1 MSKGSYKNQC
11 KFTSAQNLPTG
22 FAIKTFILQYLFT
35 KTLNGKIFKLYLIV
49 SVFQFAPCICHKSSH
64 FHGTWSKMIK
74 IFTLRGNRIMG
85 EVFQKFVLKE
95 QLKAVIKK
103 LAIAGVNIGSSY
115 RLHYTKKLPQNG
127 WQIRLAYTG
136 WHEYLYEI

>member
-85 EVFQKFVLKE
+85 GVFQKHVLKE

-103 LAIAGVNIGSSY
+103 IGYSWHKHLLLISTPLHKKSSSKWVADSIGIH
-115 RLHYTKKLPQNG
+115 RM
-127 WQIRLAYTG
+127 A
-136 WHEYLYEI
+136 